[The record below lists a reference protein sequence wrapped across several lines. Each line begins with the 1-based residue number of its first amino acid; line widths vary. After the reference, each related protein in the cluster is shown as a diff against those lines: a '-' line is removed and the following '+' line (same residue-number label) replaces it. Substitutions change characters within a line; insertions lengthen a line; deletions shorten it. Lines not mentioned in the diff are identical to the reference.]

1 MDGVDPAGRPDPASA
16 GFPTLEADLGDG
28 RREGAGAMKR
38 VCIATPDIAD
48 PEGNTGIGAAC
59 RHLARF
65 LAEQGHT
72 VVVAYVNDRAAD
84 ARLMEEVRTRY
95 AGFGVAFESVL
106 PRRAGDYVLG
116 RDWAP
121 TWALLDW
128 LRVRER
134 LFDLVHVP
142 DRSGLGYASLLAKSL
157 GLAFG
162 GTHFVV
168 HGSSPTLWE
177 AEGDRRLLATERE
190 IGWVFTERR
199 CVELADTFVCDSVHL
214 LEWIRDAG
222 CVLPGRSFVW
232 PGVFPA
238 PEATPA
244 ALSERAARDGARLEE
259 VVFFGRLEHRKGLA
273 LFIEAIDR
281 LVRRG
286 RPPAARLTFLG
297 GVSASVDGPELVR
310 SRSRSWPMEVR
321 TLTGF
326 GMDEAVAY
334 LRRPGRLAV
343 IPSLRESASMAVM
356 ECLQAGIPF
365 IAAAT
370 GGTPE
375 LVAPEDHARALVASD
390 HVALGE
396 RIAELADVPLSAS
409 RPRRDFERSLEVWSR
424 WHMRTEPFAA
434 TAARF
439 GERARTA
446 DAQTPLV
453 TVCIVHHERP
463 ELVRMAVDSVFAQ
476 DYPALEAVLVD
487 DGSESAGALAAL
499 DALEAEF
506 AERGWRVIRRENRY
520 PGASRNAAVAAARG
534 DWVLFLDD
542 DNVLFPDAVAR
553 LVRAARFSGADCVP
567 AASVP
572 FFGDGDP
579 RTDTRSH
586 GAPIRFLGAAR
597 TLNLIENVCGDTF
610 MLVRRGVFEA
620 VGGFDEEYGLSLGDM
635 EFCNHLMR
643 SGRRVEPL
651 PDPAYYYRIQPK
663 SMISR
668 MKDRRVAEASR
679 ARVLTP
685 HIEGLPAEERAFAAF
700 ATACV
705 SHKLEALR
713 QTLIEREGQV
723 ATLNGAVAERDGQIA
738 ALNGTVVERDGRIVA
753 LNGVVAGRDGRIA
766 ALNGTVAERDGQ
778 IAALNEKLDEV
789 FSSTSWRLSRP
800 LRGIKLALRSILGR
814 IGAGATGGASRGRWS
829 EEDGGDGGS
838 PRLAAGAAGASGAAV
853 PASSVPWARSSGK
866 GGETEDSPSPVPK
879 APWDRQPGKG
889 GPCPPVAMLV
899 RDFYDGGLEK
909 VVSDVASQ
917 LMKQGVAC
925 SILVMGSGGRAA
937 RLAEEN
943 DCRVREFGGDVAE
956 LVSTVR
962 REGIGVVVIHH
973 CHEPLEPL
981 SKAGVKLVEVIHNL
995 YSWQRGDS
1003 HLSALRARCI
1013 DRFIAVSD
1021 AVRDYALAHLS
1032 IPADR
1037 IDTIENGLSRH
1048 GLIRPRLRVLSRRR
1062 GATADRPLMVH
1073 VANAF
1078 PPKNHVAIV
1087 RAFESIL
1094 PDHPGARL
1102 VLAGV
1107 IDHTTD
1113 VGRRVRSEIESR
1125 GLHDSVRCSG
1135 PLGRREL
1142 SRLLSDAHVGLL
1154 PSVFEGFSIG
1164 TLEYTYFGLPVVLSD
1179 TGAARRLSDRYGHV
1193 VIADAAAFEPEML
1206 ESARIHAQ
1214 ALEPEPHTVAG
1225 IAAGMRAMLADYAG
1239 FADAAQ
1245 RAGMDWQ
1252 SYSIEATAGRYRSL
1266 LAETSA

>member
-1 MDGVDPAGRPDPASA
+1 MNGIDPAGRPDPAPE
-16 GFPTLEADLGDG
+16 GVPTLEADLGDG
-28 RREGAGAMKR
+28 RREGAGALKR
-38 VCIATPDIAD
+38 VCIATPDVAD
-48 PEGNTGIGAAC
+48 PEGSTGVGTAC

-72 VVVAYVNDRAAD
+72 VVVACVNERAAD
-84 ARLMEEVRTRY
+84 APLMEEVRTRY
-95 AGFGVAFESVL
+95 AGLGVAFESVL
-106 PRRAGDYVLG
+106 PRPAGDYVLG

-134 LFDLVHVP
+134 LFDVVHVP

-162 GTHFVV
+162 ETHFVV

-190 IGWVFTERR
+190 IGWVFMERR
-199 CVELADTFVCDSVHL
+199 CIELADTFVCDSVHL
-214 LEWIRDAG
+214 LEWVRDAG
-222 CVLPGRSFVW
+222 CALPGRSFVW
-232 PGVFPA
+232 PGAFPA
-238 PEATPA
+238 PETTPA

-259 VVFFGRLEHRKGLA
+259 VVFFGRLEHRKGLP

-286 RPPAARLTFLG
+286 RPPAARITFLG
-297 GVSASVDGPELVR
+297 GVSAFADGPELVR
-310 SRSRSWPMEVR
+310 SRSRDWPMEVR
-321 TLTGF
+321 TITGS
-326 GMDEAVAY
+326 GADEAVAY
-334 LRRPGRLAV
+334 LRQPGRLAV

-375 LVAPEDHARALVASD
+375 LVAPEDHARALVAPD

-396 RIAELADVPLSAS
+396 RIAELADAPLSAV
-409 RPRRDFERSLEVWSR
+409 RPRRDFERSLEVWSH

-499 DALEAEF
+499 DALEAGF

-520 PGASRNAAVAAARG
+520 PGASRNVAVAAARG

-542 DNVLFPDAVAR
+542 DDVLFPDAVAR

-567 AASVP
+567 ASSVP

-579 RTDTRSH
+579 RTDPRSH
-586 GAPIRFLGAAR
+586 GAPIRFLGAVG
-597 TLNLIENVCGDTF
+597 TLNLIENVCGGTV
-610 MLVRRGVFEA
+610 MLVRRSVFEA
-620 VGGFDEEYGLSLGDM
+620 VGGFDEEYGFSLEDM
-635 EFCNHLMR
+635 ELCNRLMR
-643 SGRRVEPL
+643 SGLRIEPL
-651 PDPAYYYRIQPK
+651 SDPTFYYRLQPK
-663 SMISR
+663 SISGR
-668 MKDRRVAEASR
+668 LKDRRIAGFSR
-679 ARVLTP
+679 ALALTP
-685 HIEGLPAEERAFAAF
+685 LVEGLPAEDRAFAAF
-700 ATACV
+700 ATA
-705 SHKLEALR
+705 SISDKLEAFRRILV
-713 QTLIEREGQV
+713 EREGQV
-723 ATLNGAVAERDGQIA
+723 AALNGAVAERDGQIA
-738 ALNGTVVERDGRIVA
+738 TLNGTVVARDDRIVA
-753 LNGVVAGRDGRIA
+753 LNGAVAERDGRIDALNGTVA
-766 ALNGTVAERDGQ
+766 ALNGTV
-778 IAALNEKLDEV
+778 AALNEKLDEV
-789 FSSTSWRLSRP
+789 FSSTSWRLSSP
-800 LRGIKLALRSILGR
+800 LREIKLVWASIFNR
-814 IGAGATGGASRGRWS
+814 VGAGETGGTAGVRSS
-829 EEDGGDGGS
+829 EE
-838 PRLAAGAAGASGAAV
+838 AGTSEAAV
-853 PASSVPWARSSGK
+853 PTSRIPWARPPGKDSGI
-866 GGETEDSPSPVPK
+866 GDPPSPVPK
-879 APWDRQPGKG
+879 APWDRRPGKG

-899 RDFYDGGLEK
+899 KDFYDGGLEK
-909 VVSDVASQ
+909 VVSDVAAQ

-937 RLAEEN
+937 RLAEED

-956 LVSTVR
+956 LVATVR
-962 REGIGVVVIHH
+962 KEGIGIVVSHH

-981 SKAGVKLVEVIHNL
+981 SRAGVKLVEVIHNS
-995 YSWQRGDS
+995 YYWQRGNV
-1003 HLSALRARCI
+1003 HLATLRARHV

-1021 AVRDYALAHLS
+1021 FVRDDALANLS
-1032 IPADR
+1032 VPADR

-1048 GLIRPRLRVLSRRR
+1048 GLIRPRLGALSRRR
-1062 GATADRPLMVH
+1062 RTTADRPLMVH
-1073 VANAF
+1073 LANAS
-1078 PPKNHVAIV
+1078 PQKNHVAIV
-1087 RAFESIL
+1087 RAFDSIL

-1107 IDHTTD
+1107 IDHMTD

-1125 GLHDSVRCSG
+1125 GLQESVRCPG

-1154 PSVFEGFSIG
+1154 PSVVEGFSIG

-1193 VIADAAAFEPEML
+1193 VVADAAAFKPEEL
-1206 ESARIHAQ
+1206 DPVRIHQQ

-1225 IAAGMRAMLADYAG
+1225 IAAGMRAMLADYAE

-1245 RAGMDWQ
+1245 RAAMDWE
-1252 SYSIEATAGRYRSL
+1252 SYSVEATAYRYRNL
-1266 LAETSA
+1266 LAEASA